1 MSRRSLVSSNS
12 GRAQEVT
19 FVRKCF
25 DGVFG
30 WSTVATLVR
39 VGGIGAV
46 LVCVL
51 GFVWEFGRGT
61 VTGCHV
67 GVHHLVLALP
77 VAMTVAMT
85 FVLASRRPF
94 PFSGRFRRFI
104 LAVSVRAW
112 QRKARRYPPCHAQ
125 P

>member
-51 GFVWEFGRGT
+51 GFAWEFDRGT

-67 GVHHLVLALP
+67 VVHHLVLALP
-77 VAMTVAMT
+77 VAMT

-94 PFSGRFRRFI
+94 AFNGLFRRVM
-104 LAVSVRAW
+104 LAVSAGAW
-112 QRKARRYPPCHAQ
+112 QRKARRCPPCHAQ